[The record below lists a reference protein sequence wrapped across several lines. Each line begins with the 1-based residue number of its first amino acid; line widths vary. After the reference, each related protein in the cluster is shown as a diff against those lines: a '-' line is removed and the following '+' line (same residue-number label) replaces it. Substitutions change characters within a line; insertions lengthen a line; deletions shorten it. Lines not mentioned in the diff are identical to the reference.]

1 MNIYIYIITMALIT
15 YLIRAIPLTVFT
27 KKIKNKYVLS
37 FLYYVPYTCLTV
49 MTIPAIFSSTSS
61 LISAV
66 AGFLV
71 ATVLGFLKKG
81 LVTVAVS
88 ATITVFIVE
97 TIMRFI

>member
-1 MNIYIYIITMALIT
+1 MNIYIYIATMALVT

-37 FLYYVPYTCLTV
+37 FLYYVPYTGLTV
-49 MTIPAIFSSTSS
+49 MTIPSIFSSTSS
-61 LISAV
+61 LVSAV

-71 ATVLGFLKKG
+71 AVILGYFKKG

-88 ATITVFIVE
+88 ATVTVFLVE
-97 TIMRFI
+97 MIINYI

>member
-1 MNIYIYIITMALIT
+1 MNIYIYILTMAIVT

-27 KKIKNKYVLS
+27 KKIKNKFVLS

-49 MTIPAIFSSTSS
+49 MTIPGIFSSTSS
-61 LISAV
+61 LVSAV

-71 ATVLGFLKKG
+71 AVILGYFKKG

-88 ATITVFIVE
+88 ATATVFLVE
-97 TIMRFI
+97 MIMNYI